1 MTEQPHEGSGPSS
14 PDPRRLIPSTD
25 VLLHDPRLAA
35 AVDGLG
41 RELVKGE
48 IRGAQDRARAGALP
62 PAEIVD
68 AVLDAL
74 PTAPVTLTPVLNA
87 SGVLLHTNLGR

>member
-1 MTEQPHEGSGPSS
+1 M
-14 PDPRRLIPSTD
+14 PSTD
-25 VLLHDPRLAA
+25 VLLRDPRLAE

-48 IRGAQDRARAGALP
+48 IRGAQGRARAGVLRAD
-62 PAEIVD
+62 EIVD

-74 PTAPVTLTPVLNA
+74 PGAPVTLTPVLNA
-87 SGVLLHTNLGR
+87 SGVLLHTNLGRAPLSDAAVRALAEA